1 MKELNLSKKDVANSG
16 IASVAATIGLRIIV
30 GPLCDKFGPR
40 RIMSALLL
48 TGSIPMALAG
58 LIKNGTGLIVLR
70 LFIGVLGGA
79 FVPCQVWTSI
89 MFNSKIVGTANALV
103 GGWGNLGGGFTFL
116 FMPAIFQLVKL
127 AGADA
132 FLAWKIAVIIPA
144 LICCIAGIYGT
155 GTVKDTEYI
164 AFKKFYDKP
173 IGCCGTQLYDN
184 IKYCYAYCAEQSHIT
199 LTNLYNKCLKP
210 DASPIQQTTNTQTE
224 ARNSVVRHV
233 LTPTKYKGGP
243 VGVVVNRDIVTSPY
257 NPNKACHRLVF
268 YTSTNDRGKRS
279 RIDFEEGFDIDDP
292 VLLRTPP
299 HTSPVINEE
308 SKEAMQTVTLAARP
322 DTPYQQHQRSR
333 SITILFTSDD
343 CPQGPWRKRILPEK
357 SKLDTVVVG
366 EDEYLQQED
375 AQIVD
380 FKDSRQSTGW
390 TVFTVFILF
399 VQYGMCFGVEIA
411 TNTVLNLYLLYK
423 FKIEGCN
430 ETTTEDEISSGIS
443 NAVRN
448 ASHINTF
455 VRNDFHCSVLNQ
467 NTASLIASL
476 FGLMNLF
483 ARALGGSLS
492 DALFKKIK
500 LPGRLIAHQLCLAGE
515 GVMLIIF
522 SQMTSIPS
530 AIATL
535 TICSVLV
542 QASEGT
548 TYSLVPYVNK
558 QRVGVIAG
566 LVGAG
571 GNTGAIIWNTIW
583 VQLVDINPS
592 MWFWILGVC
601 VICGSTLTLFIRIE
615 NTTIWHLL
623 RNHKKKIS
631 DKEDNRHLG
640 KK

>member
-1 MKELNLSKKDVANSG
+1 MKELKLSKKDVANSG

-40 RIMSALLL
+40 RIMSAILL

-127 AGADA
+127 AGADE
-132 FLAWKIAVIIPA
+132 FLAWKISVIIPA
-144 LICCIAGIYGT
+144 LICCIAGI
-155 GTVKDTEYI
+155 
-164 AFKKFYDKP
+164 
-173 IGCCGTQLYDN
+173 
-184 IKYCYAYCAEQSHIT
+184 S
-199 LTNLYNKCLKP
+199 
-210 DASPIQQTTNTQTE
+210 
-224 ARNSVVRHV
+224 
-233 LTPTKYKGGP
+233 
-243 VGVVVNRDIVTSPY
+243 
-257 NPNKACHRLVF
+257 
-268 YTSTNDRGKRS
+268 
-279 RIDFEEGFDIDDP
+279 
-292 VLLRTPP
+292 
-299 HTSPVINEE
+299 
-308 SKEAMQTVTLAARP
+308 
-322 DTPYQQHQRSR
+322 
-333 SITILFTSDD
+333 ILFTSDD
-343 CPQGPWRKRILPEK
+343 CPQGPWRKRILTEKLKQDSVVIGEEECLKPED
-357 SKLDTVVVG
+357 SK
-366 EDEYLQQED
+366 
-375 AQIVD
+375 IVY
-380 FKDSRQSTGW
+380 FKYRRQSTGW
-390 TVFTVFILF
+390 TVFTVFILCM
-399 VQYGMCFGVEIA
+399 QYGMCFGVEIA

-430 ETTTEDEISSGIS
+430 ETTTEVEIGNGIS
-443 NAVRN
+443 NGVSN

-455 VRNDFHCSVLNQ
+455 FRNDFHCSVLNQ
-467 NTASLIASL
+467 STASLIASL

-500 LPGRLIAHQLCLAGE
+500 LPGRLIAQQLCLAGE

-522 SQMTSIPS
+522 SQMTSISS

-535 TICSVLV
+535 TICSVFV

-558 QRVGVIAG
+558 QRVGVVAG

-601 VICGSTLTLFIRIE
+601 VMCGSTLTLCIRIE
-615 NTTIWHLL
+615 NTTTWHLF
-623 RNHKKKIS
+623 RNQKKKIIGNQ
-631 DKEDNRHLG
+631 DNRHLG
-640 KK
+640 TK

>member
-1 MKELNLSKKDVANSG
+1 MSYFCRFMKKLHAKEIKKDKNGKAKQFQLFSIRRPYMRAFHTSRFCFFLAFTSWFGIQPLIPTIMKELKLSKTDVANSG

-30 GPLCDKFGPR
+30 GPLCDRFGPR
-40 RIMSALLL
+40 KIMSALLL

-79 FVPCQVWTSI
+79 FVPCQFWTSI

-116 FMPAIFQLVKL
+116 FMPAIFQLVKF
-127 AGADA
+127 AGADE

-144 LICCIAGIYGT
+144 LICCIAG
-155 GTVKDTEYI
+155 V
-164 AFKKFYDKP
+164 
-173 IGCCGTQLYDN
+173 
-184 IKYCYAYCAEQSHIT
+184 
-199 LTNLYNKCLKP
+199 
-210 DASPIQQTTNTQTE
+210 
-224 ARNSVVRHV
+224 
-233 LTPTKYKGGP
+233 
-243 VGVVVNRDIVTSPY
+243 
-257 NPNKACHRLVF
+257 
-268 YTSTNDRGKRS
+268 
-279 RIDFEEGFDIDDP
+279 
-292 VLLRTPP
+292 
-299 HTSPVINEE
+299 
-308 SKEAMQTVTLAARP
+308 
-322 DTPYQQHQRSR
+322 
-333 SITILFTSDD
+333 TILFTSDD
-343 CPQGPWRKRILPEK
+343 CPQGPWRKRILPERTNLDTAVIGEEESLQSEK
-357 SKLDTVVVG
+357 SKNYDF
-366 EDEYLQQED
+366 EYR
-375 AQIVD
+375 
-380 FKDSRQSTGW
+380 RQSNAW
-390 TVFTVFILF
+390 TVSTVFILC
-399 VQYGMCFGVEIA
+399 VQYGLCFGVEIA

-430 ETTTEDEISSGIS
+430 VTEVEVSNEVSKGVS
-443 NAVRN
+443 NATQ
-448 ASHINTF
+448 INTF
-455 VRNDFHCSVLNQ
+455 SRNDFHCSVLNQ

-492 DALFKKIK
+492 DALFKTLK

-535 TICSVLV
+535 TICSVFV

-548 TYSLVPYVNK
+548 TFSLVPYVKK

-615 NTTIWHLL
+615 NTTTWHLFK
-623 RNHKKKIS
+623 NKKKE
-631 DKEDNRHLG
+631 KREL
-640 KK
+640 K

>member
-1 MKELNLSKKDVANSG
+1 MFTLFIWQE
-16 IASVAATIGLRIIV
+16 IY
-30 GPLCDKFGPR
+30 
-40 RIMSALLL
+40 
-48 TGSIPMALAG
+48 
-58 LIKNGTGLIVLR
+58 LIKIYIYN
-70 LFIGVLGGA
+70 
-79 FVPCQVWTSI
+79 
-89 MFNSKIVGTANALV
+89 
-103 GGWGNLGGGFTFL
+103 
-116 FMPAIFQLVKL
+116 AIFL
-127 AGADA
+127 
-132 FLAWKIAVIIPA
+132 
-144 LICCIAGIYGT
+144 
-155 GTVKDTEYI
+155 
-164 AFKKFYDKP
+164 
-173 IGCCGTQLYDN
+173 
-184 IKYCYAYCAEQSHIT
+184 
-199 LTNLYNKCLKP
+199 
-210 DASPIQQTTNTQTE
+210 
-224 ARNSVVRHV
+224 
-233 LTPTKYKGGP
+233 
-243 VGVVVNRDIVTSPY
+243 
-257 NPNKACHRLVF
+257 
-268 YTSTNDRGKRS
+268 
-279 RIDFEEGFDIDDP
+279 
-292 VLLRTPP
+292 
-299 HTSPVINEE
+299 
-308 SKEAMQTVTLAARP
+308 
-322 DTPYQQHQRSR
+322 
-333 SITILFTSDD
+333 
-343 CPQGPWRKRILPEK
+343 
-357 SKLDTVVVG
+357 
-366 EDEYLQQED
+366 DEYLQQQD
-375 AQIVD
+375 AKIVD

-390 TVFTVFILF
+390 TVFTVFILM

-455 VRNDFHCSVLNQ
+455 VGNDFHCSVLNQ

-592 MWFWILGVC
+592 MWFGYLVYA
-601 VICGSTLTLFIRIE
+601 LFVE
-615 NTTIWHLL
+615 VLL
-623 RNHKKKIS
+623 PCLY
-631 DKEDNRHLG
+631 E
-640 KK
+640 